1 MILMSHFAKLYVS
14 TLIVVLA
21 LDAVWLGVLMTEFYK
36 GELGSL
42 ARRSGD
48 ALSPIWWA
56 AAGVYIILP
65 LGIIWFVLPRVSD
78 ASPLMSAALWGIA
91 FGVITY
97 GVYDLTNYATLD
109 KWSLRYVVVDIA
121 WGGTIC
127 GIATLASSTLDRWL
141 N

>member
-1 MILMSHFAKLYVS
+1 MWHFAKLYVS
-14 TLIVVLA
+14 ILVVVLA
-21 LDAVWLGVLMTEFYK
+21 MDAIWLGVLMAEFYK

-48 ALSPIWWA
+48 ALNPVWWA
-56 AAGVYIILP
+56 VVAVYMMLP

-78 ASPLMSAALWGIA
+78 ASPVMSAAMWGIA

-97 GVYDLTNYATLD
+97 GIYDLTNYATLD

-127 GIATLASSTLDRWL
+127 GIATITASKLDRWL

>member
-1 MILMSHFAKLYVS
+1 MWHFAKLYVS
-14 TLIVVLA
+14 TLAVLMA
-21 LDAVWLGVLMTEFYK
+21 LDAVFLGVLMSDFYK

-42 ARRSGD
+42 ARRQGD
-48 ALSPIWWA
+48 ALNPIWWA
-56 AAGVYIILP
+56 VMAVYLILP

-78 ASPLMSAALWGIA
+78 TSPLLSAALWGLV

-97 GVYDLTNYATLD
+97 GIYDLTNYATLD

-127 GIATLASSTLDRWL
+127 GLATITVSTLDRWFS
-141 N
+141 

>member
-1 MILMSHFAKLYVS
+1 MTLMWHFAKLYVS
-14 TLIVVLA
+14 TMVVLLA
-21 LDAVWLGVLMTEFYK
+21 LDAVWLGVLMWEFYK

-48 ALSPIWWA
+48 ALNPIWWA
-56 AAGVYIILP
+56 VVAVYLILP

-78 ASPLMSAALWGIA
+78 ANPLMSAALWGMA

-97 GVYDLTNYATLD
+97 GIYDLTNYATLD

-127 GIATLASSTLDRWL
+127 GIASVAAAQLDRWL